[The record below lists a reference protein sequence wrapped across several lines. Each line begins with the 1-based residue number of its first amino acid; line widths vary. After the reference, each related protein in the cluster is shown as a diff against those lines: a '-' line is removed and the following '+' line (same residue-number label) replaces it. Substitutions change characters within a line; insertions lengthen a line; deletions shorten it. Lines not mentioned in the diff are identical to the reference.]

1 MSTRHR
7 RSRAQAAKQVF
18 LLIDKDNSGTLD
30 KGEIIK
36 AVKED
41 EKVKSFLA
49 TCGEPNLEFLT
60 HPARLHKALE
70 VLDTSKDGEVD
81 MEEWEEAINRGLAK
95 RLAQLAAER
104 ERRER
109 AAEKADAEFS
119 VEFLNAARKC
129 FEMIDVDES
138 GTLEKAEIVEAVT
151 SNKKVISFLV
161 NCGNKNLQFLLVP
174 VRLEAALTAM
184 DTDRDGHIDIDEWET
199 CIEDALKNKLAARAA
214 KRELDAKNAAKE
226 IEEFTNEFLSAARR
240 CFELIDKDG
249 GGTLSTA
256 EIVEAVKSD
265 AEVID
270 FLKNCG
276 EENLQFLLHPPRLKK
291 ALAVLDEDK
300 SGEIDVEEW
309 ETAIQKGLA
318 HRLEQLS
325 IERQR
330 RDRANAR
337 ADEEFSA
344 EFLSAARA
352 VFLMIDKDESGFL
365 DKEEMSARCVR
376 PSTCARRG
384 DGARSAAAYT
394 PSTRLVAHRPIPAQ
408 RHRRQSRQRSDRL
421 PHELRQQEPPVPA
434 GPVAPRG
441 GPRAAGLGPRRR
453 DRLQRVVRFGV
464 RSLGVPSIDATM
476 ACGVD
481 GVLRCWCAGGVDV
494 RRRCGCESV
503 DAAHRSTFRAG
514 RRRSRRR
521 CGTSSRSAPRRARPR
536 PRPPRRRSPSSR
548 ASS

>member
-1 MSTRHR
+1 MRT
-7 RSRAQAAKQVF
+7 
-18 LLIDKDNSGTLD
+18 G
-30 KGEIIK
+30 
-36 AVKED
+36 
-41 EKVKSFLA
+41 
-49 TCGEPNLEFLT
+49 
-60 HPARLHKALE
+60 
-70 VLDTSKDGEVD
+70 
-81 MEEWEEAINRGLAK
+81 EEAINRGLAK

-138 GTLEKAEIVEAVT
+138 GTLEKAEVVEAVT

-161 NCGNKNLQFLLVP
+161 NCGNKNLQYLLVP

-256 EIVEAVKSD
+256 EIVEAVKND

-384 DGARSAAAYT
+384 DGVRSAAAHT
-394 PSTRLVAHRPIPAQ
+394 PSTRLVTHHPIPPQ
-408 RHRRQSRQRSDRL
+408 RHSRPRGQGSDRL
-421 PHELRQQEPPVPA
+421 PHELRQ
-434 GPVAPRG
+434 
-441 GPRAAGLGPRRR
+441 
-453 DRLQRVVRFGV
+453 
-464 RSLGVPSIDATM
+464 
-476 ACGVD
+476 
-481 GVLRCWCAGGVDV
+481 
-494 RRRCGCESV
+494 
-503 DAAHRSTFRAG
+503 
-514 RRRSRRR
+514 
-521 CGTSSRSAPRRARPR
+521 
-536 PRPPRRRSPSSR
+536 
-548 ASS
+548 

>member
-1 MSTRHR
+1 VLTA
-7 RSRAQAAKQVF
+7 RSPR
-18 LLIDKDNSGTLD
+18 S
-30 KGEIIK
+30 
-36 AVKED
+36 
-41 EKVKSFLA
+41 
-49 TCGEPNLEFLT
+49 
-60 HPARLHKALE
+60 
-70 VLDTSKDGEVD
+70 
-81 MEEWEEAINRGLAK
+81 
-95 RLAQLAAER
+95 
-104 ERRER
+104 
-109 AAEKADAEFS
+109 
-119 VEFLNAARKC
+119 
-129 FEMIDVDES
+129 
-138 GTLEKAEIVEAVT
+138 VEAVT

-161 NCGNKNLQFLLVP
+161 NCGNKNLQYLLVP

-184 DTDRDGHIDIDEWET
+184 DTDRDGHIDVDEWET

-300 SGEIDVEEW
+300 SGEIDVEECAARRLTYIRTPRVELSEAPASLVDVRTG

-434 GPVAPRG
+434 GPLAPRG

-453 DRLQRVVRFGV
+453 D
-464 RSLGVPSIDATM
+464 
-476 ACGVD
+476 
-481 GVLRCWCAGGVDV
+481 
-494 RRRCGCESV
+494 
-503 DAAHRSTFRAG
+503 
-514 RRRSRRR
+514 
-521 CGTSSRSAPRRARPR
+521 
-536 PRPPRRRSPSSR
+536 
-548 ASS
+548 